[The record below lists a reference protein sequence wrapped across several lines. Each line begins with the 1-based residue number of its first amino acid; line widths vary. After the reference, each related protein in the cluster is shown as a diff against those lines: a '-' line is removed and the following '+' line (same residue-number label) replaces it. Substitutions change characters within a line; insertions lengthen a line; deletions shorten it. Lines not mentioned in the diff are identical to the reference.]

1 VARQDPGAI
10 IAMHTDPSQHLFST
24 DRLVEFGLGLAVA
37 KQMVDG
43 MNQAMGSMHVAGA
56 DNPMRQQEQ
65 RLFYAVL
72 DGQRAGPFSESE
84 MGRLVSDRRI
94 DKDTLVWR
102 PGLAEWSPAKN
113 VPEVLRIVAL
123 APPPVPKTS

>member
-1 VARQDPGAI
+1 
-10 IAMHTDPSQHLFST
+10 MHTDPSQHFFST

-43 MNQAMGSMHVAGA
+43 MNQAMGAMHVAGA

-65 RLFYAVL
+65 RLFYVVL
-72 DGQRAGPFSESE
+72 EGQRAGPFSEPE
-84 MGRLVSDRRI
+84 IGRLVSDRRI
-94 DKDTLVWR
+94 DKATLVWR
-102 PGLAEWSPAKN
+102 PGLTQWMPAMN

-123 APPPVPKTS
+123 APPPVPKPS